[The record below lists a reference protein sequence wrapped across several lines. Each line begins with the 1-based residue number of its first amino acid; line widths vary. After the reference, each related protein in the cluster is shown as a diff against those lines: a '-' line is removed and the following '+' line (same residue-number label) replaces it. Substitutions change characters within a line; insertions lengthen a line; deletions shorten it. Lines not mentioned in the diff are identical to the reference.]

1 MLLCYTKKHFC
12 NKILA
17 ATCNTYWVRFAIRHH
32 GFMCS
37 DLHRTVESLTLAS
50 AALAT
55 KFSNSWNHIACEGV
69 HGTFR
74 AMIVSSTALFSRPL
88 LTPRRLCWCRCPS
101 KCSACIQSARQ
112 HGEHDNSASKVAATT
127 ACWTLFGS
135 APGVPNQISILDSEQ
150 DY

>member
-37 DLHRTVESLTLAS
+37 DLHRTVDSLTLAS

-55 KFSNSWNHIACEGV
+55 KFSNSWNHIACERV

-74 AMIVSSTALFSRPL
+74 AMTQQHSAFQQASFDMTPSLLVSMAWRMLHQ
-88 LTPRRLCWCRCPS
+88 
-101 KCSACIQSARQ
+101 KRQ
-112 HGEHDNSASKVAATT
+112 AA
-127 ACWTLFGS
+127 
-135 APGVPNQISILDSEQ
+135 
-150 DY
+150 